1 MSSFD
6 SSTKSVISGYNKSG
20 MSADAYADE
29 VGNLTDA
36 QKNYFQTVSA
46 GEATMEGLAKSM
58 AKPTTAL
65 GKLGRTALSVGAS
78 MGTDL
83 LIGAGI
89 QFVASKWEEYANR
102 QERAIEDANTAIEDH
117 AKEVST
123 LKSATSMIESSGE
136 RFIELQK
143 GINTATGE
151 NKSLT
156 AAEYEEYTTM
166 ANSLAQTLPG
176 LSNGYNA
183 VGNAKVKAV
192 RSMSDLTSEVEKQN
206 EALNQDTIDNAHQYV
221 KAFNDLNDHEAVTVK
236 GDVAGYKQQER
247 TLKKL
252 LDAKDDLESLEFT
265 PDQYG
270 NTPTSLLGTIGKFK
284 MIAHPERY
292 VDQLSQLDKNTLKQI
307 SDEIGVDAFNIFGQ
321 LDRKALQD
329 NIGLYEEYFDN
340 IDKKAQESFDTY
352 NKPVLDAYA
361 QNSKNFDS
369 LSDTTQE
376 IMSSYINSLDST
388 DENLELFTGD
398 TIDESVD
405 KMKNWSQTLTRD
417 LKKEGVQ
424 EALSDLVNL
433 NPDDMTLQDYKNQ
446 VGDLTDFISDR
457 VSGMSKDNLENMIGY
472 EDMLDQMEA
481 DYTNAYDAIGKE
493 ASKLTTKQLSDLNIL
508 MSDKPTLEIDSYA
521 DAINALNDYYEAQA
535 ATLENM
541 QTTFSNAVTGQA
553 NINQALQNSA
563 SATGLLTDDLT
574 NLASAFSTVE
584 GYNTDELLEKTAGG
598 LRLNRD
604 ALSAYQAEQEKN
616 VKEDFANALEQQNKA
631 LDEQQRILASNKAT
645 QAQKD
650 QAQSEIE
657 NIKSQIDQLELLQSQ
672 YNGLT
677 SDYSKWMNA
686 LSNGE
691 EGDIYDTVATNWQS
705 AKKAAEE
712 GWIGTDEFKSAVDYM
727 YSGSLDNQTPQ
738 EVKAVFDE
746 LNGLVSGWYQFD
758 DDGNLLG
765 QQSLKQFVS
774 DAKTLGDVLGH
785 DVETSFEKLDDGTY
799 KATLNAQE
807 FADAWGVS
815 EEVIT
820 DLAGKMRDAGWDVEV
835 EGITQS
841 AEEVIQSAEE
851 AQGVLNRMTE
861 QTYEFDFDTT
871 SLEKAQEQIQKA
883 KEQLDQFRNEDGS
896 YNMEAPG
903 ASEAAQVYEST
914 VRREQELSKPSI
926 SMVDTSSVAESTKD
940 WVEAAQN
947 FQTAKDEMDVQTQLA
962 QQGLPNTLEQAT
974 QAAQEAFKTFQGINK
989 DNNLFD
995 VDTSDLQSA
1004 EDDLAK
1010 LGSEEIEAKVG
1021 ADTSKAE
1028 SDIHGLEDS
1037 SITINAD
1044 VSTSGGTEELTNAFA
1059 SIPEGVSTTVTVDVE
1074 GEDQVENLT
1083 SAMESAPDNTPVTI
1097 SCNVENAEQLDMI
1110 NQKAAELNEAGKN
1123 ITIDATVGEVDTSS
1137 IESSDEEVE
1146 IPVTVKL
1153 DESQFST
1160 LTQGLSGEPVE
1171 IPTEVEPPE
1180 VPEIPEGNPVEYPST
1195 VEQPDPPDVEGDTV
1209 EYPSTVEPPEP
1220 PNVEGDTVDYQS
1232 TVEPPETP
1240 EVPEGGTVNYDSKV
1254 EQPEAPSPPDGGT
1267 VNYDS
1272 KVDEPNPPAPPD
1284 GGDVHYGSTVDTP
1297 VAPAPP
1303 AGGTVHYSSIVDQ
1316 PTVTDEQAT
1325 VNYTVNDPPPPNYPD
1340 QNPSVNYHLN
1350 APAPPSYP
1358 NISRT
1363 ITYTIQTIGS
1373 VPGKAS
1379 GTMLS
1384 PSAFPARASGT
1395 AYNVINYKN
1404 AYAGGKVSLPKDE
1417 TALVNEL
1424 GGLMPSLNLSNAGI
1438 PLEPC
1443 ILQHSHEIRA
1453 GVNV

>member
-1 MSSFD
+1 MKSFLNQADRTRSVDDLMTDFGKTLNNTGNQAQTFGQKMSSGFK
-6 SSTKSVISGYNKSG
+6 TFGRAALG
-20 MSADAYADE
+20 T
-29 VGNLTDA
+29 VGNIGVNLAIDLA
-36 QKNYFQTVSA
+36 LQTA
-46 GEATMEGLAKSM
+46 MNA
-58 AKPTTAL
+58 
-65 GKLGRTALSVGAS
+65 
-78 MGTDL
+78 
-83 LIGAGI
+83 
-89 QFVASKWEEYANR
+89 WEEYATR
-102 QERAIEDANTAIEDH
+102 QQRAVDEANQLIDEHAEKANTL
-117 AKEVST
+117 S
-123 LKSATSMIESSGE
+123 SAAQMIESSGE

-183 VGNAKVKAV
+183 IGNAKVKAV
-192 RSMSDLTSEVEKQN
+192 RSMSDLTAEVEKQN

-270 NTPTSLLGTIGKFK
+270 NTPTSLLGTVGKLK
-284 MIAHPERY
+284 MAAHPERY
-292 VDQLSQLDKNTLKQI
+292 VDQLSQLDKNALKQI
-307 SDEIGVDAFNIFGQ
+307 SDELGVDAFNIFGQ
-321 LDRKALQD
+321 LDRKELQD
-329 NIGLYEEYFDN
+329 NIGLYEDYFNN
-340 IDKKAQESFDTY
+340 IGKKAQESFDTY
-352 NKPVLDAYA
+352 KKPLLEAYGENSINYDRLTDAG
-361 QNSKNFDS
+361 KE
-369 LSDTTQE
+369 L
-376 IMSSYINSLDST
+376 MSSYINSLDYEKNQ
-388 DENLELFTGD
+388 DLFDGD
-398 TIDESVD
+398 TLDEQID
-405 KMKNWSQTLTRD
+405 KMKNWSQDLTRAM
-417 LKKEGVQ
+417 KKEGVQ

-472 EDMLDQMEA
+472 EDILDQMEA

-574 NLASAFSTVE
+574 NLASAFSAVE
-584 GYNTDELLEKTAGG
+584 GYDTDVLLEKTASG

-604 ALSAYQAEQEKN
+604 ALAAYQAEQEKN
-616 VKEDFANALEQQNKA
+616 TKEDFAKALEQQNKA
-631 LDEQQRILASNKAT
+631 LDEQQQILASNKST

-657 NIKSQIDQLELLQSQ
+657 SIKSQIDQLELLQSQ

-691 EGDIYDTVATNWQS
+691 EGAIYDSVATNWQNAREL
-705 AKKAAEE
+705 AKE

-727 YSGSLDNQTPQ
+727 YSGSLDNQSPE
-738 EVKAVFDE
+738 EVKQVYDT
-746 LNGLVSGWYQFD
+746 LNGLVSQWYQTNE
-758 DDGNLLG
+758 DGSINATA
-765 QQSLKQFVS
+765 SL
-774 DAKTLGDVLGH
+774 DAFRASAESIGDVLGKENPITQI
-785 DVETSFEKLDDGTY
+785 DRDTKS
-799 KATLNAQE
+799 ATLDAQE

-820 DLAGKMRDAGWDVEV
+820 DLAGKMRDQGWEV
-835 EGITQS
+835 EIKGASQS
-841 AEEVIQSAEE
+841 AEEVMQSVDE
-851 AQGVLNRMTE
+851 AQGVIDRMTG

-871 SLEKAQEQIQKA
+871 SLEKAQEQVKKA
-883 KEQLDQFRNEDGS
+883 QEQLAQFRNEDGS

-903 ASEAAQVYEST
+903 ASEAAQVYEGT

-926 SMVDTSSVAESTKD
+926 SMIDTSSVAESTRD

-962 QQGLPNTLEQAT
+962 QQELPNTLEQAT

-1044 VSTSGGTEELTNAFA
+1044 VSTSGGAEELTNTFA
-1059 SIPEGVSTTVTVDVE
+1059 SIPEGVATTVTVDVE

-1097 SCNVENAEQLDMI
+1097 SCNVENAEQLETI
-1110 NQKAAELNEAGKN
+1110 TQKASELNETGKN
-1123 ITIDATVGEVDTSS
+1123 IKIDATVGDVDTSS
-1137 IESSDEEVE
+1137 IESSGEEVE

-1153 DESQFST
+1153 DESQFSA
-1160 LTQGLSGEPVE
+1160 LTQGLSGDPVE

-1180 VPEIPEGNPVEYPST
+1180 VPEIPEGETVQYPSE
-1195 VEQPDPPDVEGDTV
+1195 VEQPTPPDVEGDTV
-1209 EYPSTVEPPEP
+1209 EYPSTVETPEP
-1220 PNVEGDTVDYQS
+1220 PDVEGDTVDYQS

-1254 EQPEAPSPPDGGT
+1254 EQPEVPSPPDGGT
-1267 VNYDS
+1267 VNYGS

>member
-1 MSSFD
+1 
-6 SSTKSVISGYNKSG
+6 
-20 MSADAYADE
+20 
-29 VGNLTDA
+29 
-36 QKNYFQTVSA
+36 
-46 GEATMEGLAKSM
+46 MEGLAKSM

-89 QFVASKWEEYANR
+89 QFVASKWEEYATR
-102 QERAIEDANTAIEDH
+102 QERAIEDANTAIEEH
-117 AKEVST
+117 AKEAST

-183 VGNAKVKAV
+183 IGNAKVKAV
-192 RSMSDLTSEVEKQN
+192 RSMSDLTAEVEKQQT
-206 EALNQDTIDNAHQYV
+206 ALNDKTIGNAYKYV
-221 KAFNDLNDHEAVTVK
+221 KAFNDLNDHDAITKE
-236 GDVAGYKQQER
+236 DEAGYKQQAETLQKLVDARNDLDTALTRRDEAFSAR
-247 TLKKL
+247 TGMLKSGY
-252 LDAKDDLESLEFT
+252 ESGDVEKM
-265 PDQYG
+265 
-270 NTPTSLLGTIGKFK
+270 LGS
-284 MIAHPERY
+284 MDVNALR
-292 VDQLSQLDKNTLKQI
+292 QI
-307 SDEIGVDAFNIFGQ
+307 SDEIGVDAFGLFGQ
-321 LDRKALQD
+321 IDKQAIKD
-329 NIGLYEEYFDN
+329 NIGLYKEYLND
-340 IDKKAQESFDTY
+340 IGTKQQEAFDTY
-352 NKPVLDAYA
+352 QKPLLEAYGE
-361 QNSKNFDS
+361 NSINYDR
-369 LSDTTQE
+369 LSDAGKE
-376 IMSSYINSLDST
+376 LMSSYINSLNYE
-388 DENLELFTGD
+388 ENQDLFDGD
-398 TIDESVD
+398 TIDERID
-405 KMKNWSQTLTRD
+405 KMKNWSQDLTRAM
-417 LKKEGVQ
+417 KKEGVQ

-995 VDTSDLQSA
+995 VDTSDIQTA
-1004 EDDLAK
+1004 ENDLAK
-1010 LGSEEIEAKVG
+1010 LSGKEIETKVG
-1021 ADTSKAE
+1021 ADTSQAE
-1028 SDIHGLEDS
+1028 SDIQAIEGS
-1037 SITINAD
+1037 SVTIQAD
-1044 VSTSGGTEELTNAFA
+1044 VSTKGGTQDLASDFA
-1059 SIPEGVSTTVTVDVE
+1059 ALPEGIATTVTVDVE

-1097 SCNVENAEQLDMI
+1097 SCNVENAEQLETI
-1110 NQKAAELNEAGKN
+1110 TQKASELNEAGKN

>member
-1 MSSFD
+1 MTDFGKTLNNTGNHANTFGQKMSSGFK
-6 SSTKSVISGYNKSG
+6 TFGRAALG
-20 MSADAYADE
+20 T
-29 VGNLTDA
+29 VGNIGVNLAIDLA
-36 QKNYFQTVSA
+36 LQTA
-46 GEATMEGLAKSM
+46 MNA
-58 AKPTTAL
+58 
-65 GKLGRTALSVGAS
+65 
-78 MGTDL
+78 
-83 LIGAGI
+83 
-89 QFVASKWEEYANR
+89 WEEYATR
-102 QERAIEDANTAIEDH
+102 QQRAVDEANQLIDEHAEKANTL
-117 AKEVST
+117 S
-123 LKSATSMIESSGE
+123 SAAQMIESSGE

-183 VGNAKVKAV
+183 IGNAKVKAV
-192 RSMSDLTSEVEKQN
+192 RSMSDLTAEVEKQN

-270 NTPTSLLGTIGKFK
+270 NTPTSLLGTVGKLK
-284 MIAHPERY
+284 MAAHPERY
-292 VDQLSQLDKNTLKQI
+292 VDQLSQLDKNALKQI
-307 SDEIGVDAFNIFGQ
+307 SDELGVDAFNIFGQ
-321 LDRKALQD
+321 LDRKELQD
-329 NIGLYEEYFDN
+329 NIGLYEDYFNN
-340 IDKKAQESFDTY
+340 IGKKAQESFDTY
-352 NKPVLDAYA
+352 KKPLLEAYGENSINYDRLTDAG
-361 QNSKNFDS
+361 KE
-369 LSDTTQE
+369 L
-376 IMSSYINSLDST
+376 MSSYINSLDYEKNQ
-388 DENLELFTGD
+388 DLFDGD
-398 TIDESVD
+398 TLDEQID
-405 KMKNWSQTLTRD
+405 KMKNWSQDLTRAM
-417 LKKEGVQ
+417 KKEGVQ

-472 EDMLDQMEA
+472 EDILDQMEA

-574 NLASAFSTVE
+574 NLASAFSAVE
-584 GYNTDELLEKTAGG
+584 GYDTDVLLEKTASG

-604 ALSAYQAEQEKN
+604 ALAAYQAEQEKN
-616 VKEDFANALEQQNKA
+616 TKEDFAKALEQQNKA
-631 LDEQQRILASNKAT
+631 LDEQQQILASNKST

-657 NIKSQIDQLELLQSQ
+657 SIKSQIDQLELLQSQ

-691 EGDIYDTVATNWQS
+691 EGAIYDSVATNWQNAREL
-705 AKKAAEE
+705 AKE

-727 YSGSLDNQTPQ
+727 YSGSLDNQSPE
-738 EVKAVFDE
+738 EVKQVYDT
-746 LNGLVSGWYQFD
+746 LNGLVSQWYQTNE
-758 DDGNLLG
+758 DGSINAAA
-765 QQSLKQFVS
+765 SL
-774 DAKTLGDVLGH
+774 DAFRASAESIGDVLGKENPITQI
-785 DVETSFEKLDDGTY
+785 DRDTKS
-799 KATLNAQE
+799 ATLDAQE

-820 DLAGKMRDAGWDVEV
+820 DLAGKMRDQGWEV
-835 EGITQS
+835 EIKGASQS
-841 AEEVIQSAEE
+841 AEEVMQSVDE
-851 AQGVLNRMTE
+851 AQGVIDRMTG

-871 SLEKAQEQIQKA
+871 SLEKAQEQVKKA
-883 KEQLDQFRNEDGS
+883 QEQLAQFRNEDGS

-903 ASEAAQVYEST
+903 ASEAAQVYEGT

-926 SMVDTSSVAESTKD
+926 SMIDTSSVAESTRD

-962 QQGLPNTLEQAT
+962 QQELPNTLEQAT

-1110 NQKAAELNEAGKN
+1110 NQKAAELNEAGKD
-1123 ITIDATVGEVDTSS
+1123 ITIDATVNMDTDDADLSVLDDIDKEQEVSVTINVVGKADIEAVKSAIEALQDQDVSVKIEVNGESD
-1137 IESSDEEVE
+1137 IEGVKTALASLNSENVSVKVSVKGTADIDSLKSAISQLSDKNVSVK
-1146 IPVTVKL
+1146 VTATGL
-1153 DESQFST
+1153 DQINTLKSAVST
-1160 LTQGLSGEPVE
+1160 LPTSRSVMVTATASGAALVLALKLA
-1171 IPTEVEPPE
+1171 IDTVS
-1180 VPEIPEGNPVEYPST
+1180 GKT
-1195 VEQPDPPDVEGDTV
+1195 VEVVAEVTGTDAVWELVSAIDSVHDKHVSVSATTSGTGGVQALAGAIAGV
-1209 EYPSTVEPPEP
+1209 
-1220 PNVEGDTVDYQS
+1220 QS
-1232 TVEPPETP
+1232 K
-1240 EVPEGGTVNYDSKV
+1240 TVNI
-1254 EQPEAPSPPDGGT
+1254 
-1267 VNYDS
+1267 
-1272 KVDEPNPPAPPD
+1272 
-1284 GGDVHYGSTVDTP
+1284 
-1297 VAPAPP
+1297 VAR
-1303 AGGTVHYSSIVDQ
+1303 YSSVG
-1316 PTVTDEQAT
+1316 
-1325 VNYTVNDPPPPNYPD
+1325 
-1340 QNPSVNYHLN
+1340 S
-1350 APAPPSYP
+1350 
-1358 NISRT
+1358 
-1363 ITYTIQTIGS
+1363 IGS
-1373 VPGKAS
+1373 GMMTVAT

-1438 PLEPC
+1438 LLEPC

>member
-1 MSSFD
+1 MTDFGKTLNNTGNQAQTFGQKMSSGFK
-6 SSTKSVISGYNKSG
+6 TFGRAALG
-20 MSADAYADE
+20 T
-29 VGNLTDA
+29 VGNIGVNLAIDLA
-36 QKNYFQTVSA
+36 LQTA
-46 GEATMEGLAKSM
+46 MNA
-58 AKPTTAL
+58 
-65 GKLGRTALSVGAS
+65 
-78 MGTDL
+78 
-83 LIGAGI
+83 
-89 QFVASKWEEYANR
+89 WEEYATR
-102 QERAIEDANTAIEDH
+102 QQRAVDEANQLIDEHAEKANTL
-117 AKEVST
+117 S
-123 LKSATSMIESSGE
+123 SAAQMIESSGE

-183 VGNAKVKAV
+183 IGNAKVKAV
-192 RSMSDLTSEVEKQN
+192 RSMSDLTAEVEKQN

-270 NTPTSLLGTIGKFK
+270 NTPTSLLGTVGKLK
-284 MIAHPERY
+284 MAAHPERY
-292 VDQLSQLDKNTLKQI
+292 VDQLSQLDKNALKQI
-307 SDEIGVDAFNIFGQ
+307 SDELGVDAFNIFGQ
-321 LDRKALQD
+321 LDRKELQD
-329 NIGLYEEYFDN
+329 NIGLYEDYFNN
-340 IDKKAQESFDTY
+340 IGKKAQESFDTY

-691 EGDIYDTVATNWQS
+691 EGAIYDSVATNWQNAREL
-705 AKKAAEE
+705 AKE

-727 YSGSLDNQTPQ
+727 YAGSLDNQSPE
-738 EVKAVFDE
+738 EVKQVYDT
-746 LNGLVSGWYQFD
+746 LNGLVSQWYQTNE
-758 DDGNLLG
+758 DGSINAAA
-765 QQSLKQFVS
+765 SL
-774 DAKTLGDVLGH
+774 DAFRASAASIGDVLGKENPITQI
-785 DVETSFEKLDDGTY
+785 DRDTKS
-799 KATLNAQE
+799 ATLDAQE

-820 DLAGKMRDAGWDVEV
+820 DLAGKMRDQGWEV
-835 EGITQS
+835 EIKGASQS
-841 AEEVIQSAEE
+841 AEEVMQSAEE

-871 SLEKAQEQIQKA
+871 SLEKPQEQIQKA

-1110 NQKAAELNEAGKN
+1110 NQKAAELNEAGKD
-1123 ITIDATVGEVDTSS
+1123 ITIDATVNMDTDDADLSVLDDIDKEQEVSVTINVVGKADIEAVKSAIEALQDQDVSVKIEVNGESD
-1137 IESSDEEVE
+1137 IEGVKTALASLNSENVSVKISVKGTADIDSLKSAISQLSDKNVSVK
-1146 IPVTVKL
+1146 VTATGL
-1153 DESQFST
+1153 DQINTLKSAVST
-1160 LTQGLSGEPVE
+1160 LPTSRSVMVTATASGAALVLALKLA
-1171 IPTEVEPPE
+1171 IDTVS
-1180 VPEIPEGNPVEYPST
+1180 GKT
-1195 VEQPDPPDVEGDTV
+1195 VEVVAEVTGTDAVWELVSAIDSVHDKHVSVSATTSGTGGVQALAGAIAGV
-1209 EYPSTVEPPEP
+1209 
-1220 PNVEGDTVDYQS
+1220 QS
-1232 TVEPPETP
+1232 K
-1240 EVPEGGTVNYDSKV
+1240 TVNI
-1254 EQPEAPSPPDGGT
+1254 
-1267 VNYDS
+1267 
-1272 KVDEPNPPAPPD
+1272 
-1284 GGDVHYGSTVDTP
+1284 
-1297 VAPAPP
+1297 VAR
-1303 AGGTVHYSSIVDQ
+1303 YSSVG
-1316 PTVTDEQAT
+1316 
-1325 VNYTVNDPPPPNYPD
+1325 
-1340 QNPSVNYHLN
+1340 S
-1350 APAPPSYP
+1350 
-1358 NISRT
+1358 
-1363 ITYTIQTIGS
+1363 IGS
-1373 VPGKAS
+1373 GMMTVAT

-1438 PLEPC
+1438 LLEPC

>member
-1 MSSFD
+1 
-6 SSTKSVISGYNKSG
+6 
-20 MSADAYADE
+20 
-29 VGNLTDA
+29 
-36 QKNYFQTVSA
+36 
-46 GEATMEGLAKSM
+46 MEGLAKSM

-89 QFVASKWEEYANR
+89 QFVASKWEEYATR
-102 QERAIEDANTAIEDH
+102 QQRAVDEANQLIDEHAEKANTL
-117 AKEVST
+117 S
-123 LKSATSMIESSGE
+123 SAAQMIESSGE

-1110 NQKAAELNEAGKN
+1110 NQKAAELNEAGKD
-1123 ITIDATVGEVDTSS
+1123 ITIDATVNMDTDDADLSVLDDIDKEQEVSVTINVVGKADIEAVKSAIEALQDQDVSVKIEVNGESD
-1137 IESSDEEVE
+1137 IEGVKTALASLNSENVSVKVSVKGTADIDSLKSAISQLSDKNVSVK
-1146 IPVTVKL
+1146 VTATGL
-1153 DESQFST
+1153 DQINTLKSAVST
-1160 LTQGLSGEPVE
+1160 LPTSRSVMVTATASGAALVLALKLA
-1171 IPTEVEPPE
+1171 IDTVS
-1180 VPEIPEGNPVEYPST
+1180 GKT
-1195 VEQPDPPDVEGDTV
+1195 VEVVAEVTGTDAVWELVSAIDSVHDKHVSVSATTSGTGGVQALAGAIAGV
-1209 EYPSTVEPPEP
+1209 
-1220 PNVEGDTVDYQS
+1220 QS
-1232 TVEPPETP
+1232 K
-1240 EVPEGGTVNYDSKV
+1240 TVNI
-1254 EQPEAPSPPDGGT
+1254 
-1267 VNYDS
+1267 
-1272 KVDEPNPPAPPD
+1272 
-1284 GGDVHYGSTVDTP
+1284 
-1297 VAPAPP
+1297 VAR
-1303 AGGTVHYSSIVDQ
+1303 YSSVG
-1316 PTVTDEQAT
+1316 
-1325 VNYTVNDPPPPNYPD
+1325 
-1340 QNPSVNYHLN
+1340 S
-1350 APAPPSYP
+1350 
-1358 NISRT
+1358 
-1363 ITYTIQTIGS
+1363 IGS
-1373 VPGKAS
+1373 GMMTVAT

-1438 PLEPC
+1438 LLEPC

>member
-1 MSSFD
+1 MTDFGKTLNNTGNQAQTFGQKMSSGFK
-6 SSTKSVISGYNKSG
+6 TFGRAALG
-20 MSADAYADE
+20 T
-29 VGNLTDA
+29 VGNIGVNLAIDLA
-36 QKNYFQTVSA
+36 LQTA
-46 GEATMEGLAKSM
+46 MNA
-58 AKPTTAL
+58 
-65 GKLGRTALSVGAS
+65 
-78 MGTDL
+78 
-83 LIGAGI
+83 
-89 QFVASKWEEYANR
+89 WEEYATR
-102 QERAIEDANTAIEDH
+102 QQRAVDEANQLIDEHAEKANTL
-117 AKEVST
+117 S
-123 LKSATSMIESSGE
+123 SAAQMIESSGE

-183 VGNAKVKAV
+183 IGNAKVKAV
-192 RSMSDLTSEVEKQN
+192 RSMSDLTAEVEKQN

-270 NTPTSLLGTIGKFK
+270 NTPTSLLGTVGKLK
-284 MIAHPERY
+284 MAAHPERY
-292 VDQLSQLDKNTLKQI
+292 VDQLSQLDKNALKQI

-657 NIKSQIDQLELLQSQ
+657 NIKSQIDQLELLQAQ

-677 SDYSKWMNA
+677 SDYAKWMNA

-896 YNMEAPG
+896 YNMDAPG

-995 VDTSDLQSA
+995 VDTSDIQTA
-1004 EDDLAK
+1004 ENDLAK
-1010 LGSEEIEAKVG
+1010 LSGKEIETKVG
-1021 ADTSKAE
+1021 ADTSQAE
-1028 SDIHGLEDS
+1028 SDIQA
-1037 SITINAD
+1037 I
-1044 VSTSGGTEELTNAFA
+1044 
-1059 SIPEGVSTTVTVDVE
+1059 EG
-1074 GEDQVENLT
+1074 
-1083 SAMESAPDNTPVTI
+1083 
-1097 SCNVENAEQLDMI
+1097 
-1110 NQKAAELNEAGKN
+1110 
-1123 ITIDATVGEVDTSS
+1123 
-1137 IESSDEEVE
+1137 SSDEEVE